1 MRKVNITETVL
12 RDANQSLIATRL
24 PYSKFEPILETMDKA
39 GFYSAEVWGG
49 ATFDVCLRYLQE
61 DPWERLRKIRAK
73 MPNTKLQMLLRGQNI
88 LGYKHYPDDV
98 VRKFV
103 EYSVKNG
110 IDIIRIF
117 DALNDVRNLEVAI
130 DEAVKQGAH
139 ASGTISYTTSPVH
152 TQDTFVGMVKDLKNM
167 GASSI
172 CIKDM
177 SGIMGP
183 QEAYNLVSA
192 IKDAEP
198 DMPVVIHTHCT
209 TGLAFMT
216 YMKCVEAGADVLD
229 CAISPMS
236 GGTSQPATETMAYAL
251 REMGFQVDLD
261 DKVLI
266 KMADFFKNV
275 RADFLKDGTL
285 DPISMATD
293 TQCLNYQIPGGMLSN
308 LISQLKMMNAIDKL
322 DEALAETPKVRK
334 DLGYPPLVTPT
345 SQMVGSQ
352 AVQNVLA
359 GERYKVVGKEI
370 KAYCRG
376 EYGRTPAP
384 IDPEIQKKILGDTPL
399 VEGRYADTL
408 EPVFEKTKAE
418 LGATAKSDED
428 VLSYIA
434 FPQVAMAFFK
444 DREAGF
450 PKKEEPKKAA
460 APVAAKAPE
469 LPPLPAWQGHVYYT
483 GVSAPAGHG
492 YTARPI
498 EPFAASYQPPHLVMG
513 AQGGDC
519 TGTFTITIDGKPF
532 QVAVERAD
540 GAAPAAPV
548 AAAPVIA
555 APAAAPVAAPAA
567 APAPAP
573 APAPAAAPAAAV
585 AAGETAVKSPMPGNI
600 FKVECS
606 VGQSVKAGDVLV
618 VLEAM
623 KMEIEVSA
631 PVDGTVKAVSAAVGT
646 AVNTDDLLVVLG

>member
-1 MRKVNITETVL
+1 MKKVQFTETVL

-24 PYSKFEPILETMDKA
+24 PYSKFEPILETMGKA
-39 GFYSAEVWGG
+39 GYYSAEVWGG

-130 DEAVKQGAH
+130 DETVKRGAH

-152 TQDTFVGMVKDLKNM
+152 TLEKYVSMVKELQKM
-167 GASSI
+167 GVSSI

-177 SGIMGP
+177 AGIMGP
-183 QEAYNLVSA
+183 QEAYDLVGA
-192 IKDAEP
+192 IKDAVP
-198 DMPVVIHTHCT
+198 DLPLVVHTHST

-216 YMKCVEAGADVLD
+216 YLKAVEAGADVID
-229 CAISPMS
+229 TAISPFS
-236 GGTSQPATETMAYAL
+236 GGTSQPATETLAYAL
-251 REMGFQVDLD
+251 RQLGYQVDLN

-266 KMADFFKNV
+266 QMADFFKGV
-275 RADFLKDGTL
+275 RADFIQDGTL

-322 DEALAETPKVRK
+322 DEALAETPRVRK

-376 EYGRTPAP
+376 EYGQTPAP
-384 IDPEIQKKILGDTPL
+384 IDPEIQKKILGDTP
-399 VEGRYADTL
+399 VVKGRFADTL
-408 EPVFEKTKAE
+408 EPEFEKTKKE
-418 LGATAKSDED
+418 LGTTAKSDED

-450 PKKEEPKKAA
+450 PKKKEEPKKMESNKT
-460 APVAAKAPE
+460 APVTAPV
-469 LPPLPAWQGHVYYT
+469 PQWQGHVYYAE
-483 GVSAPAGHG
+483 VPAPAVPG
-492 YTARPI
+492 YTTRPI
-498 EPFAASYQPPHLVMG
+498 PPFAASYQPPHLKMG
-513 AQGGDC
+513 AREDC
-519 TGTFTITIDGKPF
+519 TGSFTVTIDGKPF
-532 QVAVERAD
+532 QVSVERAD
-540 GAAPAAPV
+540 GPAAPAAPV
-548 AAAPVIA
+548 AAAPVA
-555 APAAAPVAAPAA
+555 APAPAAPVAAPAA
-567 APAPAP
+567 PAAAPTP
-573 APAPAAAPAAAV
+573 APAPAATPVAV
-585 AAGETAVKSPMPGNI
+585 AAGETAVNSPMPGNI
-600 FKVECS
+600 FKVECKP
-606 VGQSVKAGDVLV
+606 GQAVKAGDVLV

-631 PVDGTVKAVSAAVGT
+631 PVDGTVKSVAATVGT
-646 AVNTDDLLVVLG
+646 AVNTDDLLVTLG